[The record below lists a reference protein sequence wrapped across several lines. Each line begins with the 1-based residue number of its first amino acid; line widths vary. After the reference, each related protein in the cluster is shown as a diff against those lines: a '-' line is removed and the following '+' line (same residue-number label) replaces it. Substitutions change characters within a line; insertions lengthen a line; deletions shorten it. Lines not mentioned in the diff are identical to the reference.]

1 VRKIVRK
8 CSQRTHTQLG
18 PLDVYHLRSTAKRL
32 RQDFQPILPCCCSLA
47 RCKNVHFLHFE
58 PLLDVVTTA
67 VTVRAV
73 FFAQQPIALATQP
86 MPPMT

>member
-1 VRKIVRK
+1 
-8 CSQRTHTQLG
+8 
-18 PLDVYHLRSTAKRL
+18 
-32 RQDFQPILPCCCSLA
+32 
-47 RCKNVHFLHFE
+47 VHFLHFE

-86 MPPMT
+86 MPPRT